1 MCGSGG
7 IISKKPIN
15 QSLIGDMSKTLIHRG
30 PDFTGFYFDE
40 LAGFFHN
47 RLSLLDLTENGNQP
61 YVDEEHVLLY
71 NGEIYNH
78 LELRHLYLKDIHFKS
93 SSDTETLFY
102 LLKRIGI
109 EKTALIIEGMY
120 AFTFYNRKTNELY
133 LVRDKLGIKPMFY
146 CHLNGEFIFSSE
158 LKALINHFDL
168 QLNKSKI
175 LSAALGE
182 FEYSRIHTPYENVWQ
197 LEPGHLLKFDIHN
210 SKIVNQPYF
219 KLTDWVSENEFNRMN
234 SKSNKE
240 LQEEFE
246 QHFDGSVKKMLL
258 SDVPVGAFV
267 SGGIDSSIIVSS
279 AKKHTNLRLYTANNV
294 GKYSELKY
302 SQLLADHVNLPLNIH
317 THQPQDF
324 ITNLVESI
332 WYYEL
337 PIAVHPS
344 AVPFQGV
351 ASLAKYDGTKPILTG
366 EGSDE
371 LFLGYPRLLTKKFDN
386 LIRLPFLLT
395 ENIYKKIPGLT
406 RYLNLNKINYNRDLL
421 YLPYNMERNLN
432 NKQYDQAYDFI
443 SNKSL
448 KNEYCLTIEMLG
460 RSLHSLLWRNDRMG
474 MMHSLEARFPFLDD
488 TLIKFSLN
496 LPINMKIGKTNKFY
510 NYKHPFLIDKY
521 IVRKYAEKTLPHSLT
536 YRKKAGFPSFGLIH
550 TEVKENFFKN
560 GFLANLLEWDEKTTK
575 TFEKETDKYL
585 LSKLAILEIW
595 GKLFVNKEDKI
606 SVKEKVNRNL
616 IINS

>member
-1 MCGSGG
+1 MLSE
-7 IISKKPIN
+7 IR
-15 QSLIGDMSKTLIHRG
+15 HRG
-30 PDFTGFYFDE
+30 PDDYGVWADLDAGVVLGHRR
-40 LAGFFHN
+40 LAI
-47 RLSLLDLTENGNQP
+47 LDLTSAGSQP
-61 YVDEEHVLLY
+61 MVAEGGRYVLVF

-78 LELRHLYLKDIHFKS
+78 LELRNLYLKDIHFKS
-93 SSDTETLFY
+93 TSDTETLFH

-120 AFTFYNRKTNELY
+120 AFTFYNRKTNEVY

-146 CHLNGEFIFSSE
+146 CHINGEFIFSSE
-158 LKALINHFDL
+158 LKALIKHFDL

-210 SKIVNQPYF
+210 SKIINQPYF
-219 KLTDWVSENEFNRMN
+219 RLTDWVSENEFNIMN

-246 QHFDGSVKKMLL
+246 HHFDGSVKKMLL

-337 PIAVHPS
+337 PIAVHPVNDCIS
-344 AVPFQGV
+344 C
-351 ASLAKYDGTKPILTG
+351 SLST
-366 EGSDE
+366 
-371 LFLGYPRLLTKKFDN
+371 
-386 LIRLPFLLT
+386 
-395 ENIYKKIPGLT
+395 
-406 RYLNLNKINYNRDLL
+406 
-421 YLPYNMERNLN
+421 
-432 NKQYDQAYDFI
+432 
-443 SNKSL
+443 
-448 KNEYCLTIEMLG
+448 
-460 RSLHSLLWRNDRMG
+460 
-474 MMHSLEARFPFLDD
+474 
-488 TLIKFSLN
+488 
-496 LPINMKIGKTNKFY
+496 
-510 NYKHPFLIDKY
+510 
-521 IVRKYAEKTLPHSLT
+521 
-536 YRKKAGFPSFGLIH
+536 
-550 TEVKENFFKN
+550 
-560 GFLANLLEWDEKTTK
+560 
-575 TFEKETDKYL
+575 
-585 LSKLAILEIW
+585 
-595 GKLFVNKEDKI
+595 
-606 SVKEKVNRNL
+606 
-616 IINS
+616 